1 MRLWPTSKRLPPKP
15 QLRLDRIS
23 LAARQSSRY
32 NARMTLAARLLLI
45 ALIVLT
51 GCVQVRERTRDAAVT
66 TFRVI
71 DTPARY
77 IRDRIDPPQTTTT
90 TTTTTAEASSDVV
103 TPGRPIPP
111 PPPQGPAGSQQRVT
125 ASTGTSPAPRATPRP
140 PTSATVAPPRSTST
154 PASTSA
160 TTEFPTAKP
169 VPGKPGFVLSPYD
182 GAYVDVT
189 GFKSGD
195 KARDPK
201 TRQIFIVP

>member
-1 MRLWPTSKRLPPKP
+1 MTS
-15 QLRLDRIS
+15 
-23 LAARQSSRY
+23 
-32 NARMTLAARLLLI
+32 AARLLLI
-45 ALIVLT
+45 ASIVLT
-51 GCVQVRERTRDAAVT
+51 GCVQVRERARDAAVT

-77 IRDRIDPPQTTTT
+77 VRDRIDPPQTTTT
-90 TTTTTAEASSDVV
+90 TTTTTEASSDVV

-111 PPPQGPAGSQQRVT
+111 PPQGPAGSQQRVT
-125 ASTGTSPAPRATPRP
+125 AATGTSPAPRATPRP
-140 PTSATVAPPRSTST
+140 PTTATVAPPRSTAT
-154 PASTSA
+154 PASTGA
-160 TTEFPTAKP
+160 TAEFPTAKP

>member
-1 MRLWPTSKRLPPKP
+1 MRFGVWLG
-15 QLRLDRIS
+15 I
-23 LAARQSSRY
+23 LAA
-32 NARMTLAARLLLI
+32 
-45 ALIVLT
+45 IVLA
-51 GCVQVRERTRDAAVT
+51 GCGGARRKARDVAVT

-77 IRDRIDPPQTTTT
+77 VRDRIDATEGTTTT
-90 TTTTTAEASSDVV
+90 TTTTDVGTSDVV
-103 TPGRPIPP
+103 TPGRPLPPGPQRQPTAPPRVTGTTTTSPP
-111 PPPQGPAGSQQRVT
+111 PRG
-125 ASTGTSPAPRATPRP
+125 TPRP
-140 PTSATVAPPRSTST
+140 TATDTAGTSQRPGST
-154 PASTSA
+154 PPAPAGTPA
-160 TTEFPTAKP
+160 AEFPTAKA

>member
-1 MRLWPTSKRLPPKP
+1 
-15 QLRLDRIS
+15 
-23 LAARQSSRY
+23 
-32 NARMTLAARLLLI
+32 MTLVARLLLV
-45 ALIVLT
+45 LSIVLT
-51 GCVQVRERTRDAAVT
+51 SCVRVRETARDAAVT

-77 IRDRIDPPQTTTT
+77 VRDRIDPPPGTTTT
-90 TTTTTAEASSDVV
+90 TTTTTDATSDVV

-111 PPPQGPAGSQQRVT
+111 PPQGQPNTQQRVT
-125 ASTGTSPAPRATPRP
+125 AVTGTSPAPRTTPRP
-140 PTSATVAPPRSTST
+140 STAATPTAAPRTTST
-154 PASTSA
+154 PAASSQTTA
-160 TTEFPTAKP
+160 TEFPTAKA

-201 TRQIFIVP
+201 TKQIFIVP

>member
-1 MRLWPTSKRLPPKP
+1 
-15 QLRLDRIS
+15 
-23 LAARQSSRY
+23 
-32 NARMTLAARLLLI
+32 MTLAARLLIL
-45 ALIVLT
+45 ALVVLT
-51 GCVQVRERTRDAAVT
+51 GCVRARDKARDVAVT

-77 IRDRIDPPQTTTT
+77 VRDRIDASEGTTTT
-90 TTTTTAEASSDVV
+90 TTTTEAATSDVV
-103 TPGRPIPP
+103 TPGRPLPP
-111 PPPQGPAGSQQRVT
+111 GPPRQPGAPARVT
-125 ASTGTSPAPRATPRP
+125 AGTTMSPAPRTTPRP
-140 PTSATVAPPRSTST
+140 TTSETASATQR
-154 PASTSA
+154 PASTPPA
-160 TTEFPTAKP
+160 PAGTPAAEFPTAKP